1 MYLFSII
8 LPLIYD
14 IFTDSTDSNAEELSL
29 LIMYKLSKTLQ
40 MAYIFGCF
48 WVEKATKPEPLLMP
62 LEFCITCYVLGK
74 GIYIC
79 HQQNIVQFRLA
90 EKGILDVTVP

>member
-48 WVEKATKPEPLLMP
+48 
-62 LEFCITCYVLGK
+62 
-74 GIYIC
+74 
-79 HQQNIVQFRLA
+79 
-90 EKGILDVTVP
+90 